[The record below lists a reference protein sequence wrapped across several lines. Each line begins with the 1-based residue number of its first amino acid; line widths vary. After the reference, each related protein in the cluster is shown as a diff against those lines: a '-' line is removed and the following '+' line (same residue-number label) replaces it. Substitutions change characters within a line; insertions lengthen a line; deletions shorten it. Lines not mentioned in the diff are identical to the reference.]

1 MRSKESEWNPAI
13 TIAREESVEQNTA
26 LLVIDVQMFG
36 FGEDS
41 SVHPGEALLA
51 KIGGLIVRARAAGVP
66 VIYVQHCGAEGEID
80 EPGTPAWELHP
91 AIAPAEGEPM
101 VQKRHPDAFQGTALQ
116 AELESRNVKRLV
128 VAGMK
133 TEYCV
138 DTTCRRACRL
148 GYDVVLAED
157 AHSTWDAEHLTASRV
172 IAHHNAT
179 LGGWFVKLK
188 AARDIAFGEKI

>member
-1 MRSKESEWNPAI
+1 MSD
-13 TIAREESVEQNTA
+13 VA

-41 SVHPGEALLA
+41 PVYAGESLIAR
-51 KIGGLIVRARAAGVP
+51 IGDLITRAREADVP

-80 EPGTPAWELHP
+80 EPGAPAWEIHP
-91 AIAPAEGEPM
+91 AIAPAAGEPV
-101 VQKRHPDAFQGTALQ
+101 VQKRHPDAFQETTLQ
-116 AELESRNVKRLV
+116 AELKSRNIKCLV
-128 VAGMK
+128 VAGMQ

-138 DTTCRRACRL
+138 DTTCRRAYSL

-157 AHSTWDAEHLTASRV
+157 AHSTWDTEHLTALQV

-179 LGGWFVKLK
+179 LGGWFVTLK
-188 AARDIAFGEKI
+188 AARDITFEEEV